1 MGPQTTNQALLG
13 HLAMHFNLTP
23 HERRRGYRPEGT
35 RRDLV
40 ILVSVNEWLRANP
53 PRWLCNR

>member
-1 MGPQTTNQALLG
+1 MIPQQKAPNNKF
-13 HLAMHFNLTP
+13 HPDRLTQ

-35 RRDLV
+35 RRDLL
-40 ILVSVNEWLRANP
+40 ILVWVNGWPGAEP